1 MTIARTHSFWV
12 RLILILS
19 IFAVVTLFDWT
30 TPVLKTWN
38 ARFFDILFT
47 KRSSSSLFAPEYDDT
62 IVHVNLDDTSIE
74 QLQRYYLNRSHHAEL
89 ITNLANMGVAAQLH
103 DVIFVAPTNPTDD
116 AALLEAAKNSKDVYF
131 GLAFR
136 LSQNAERKLE
146 EPLAPDID
154 SYLEES
160 SWNIQAKGD
169 TNYFYHGQRPL
180 MTFPELARASR
191 GLGYLNLTAD
201 RDGVFR
207 RIPLVVR
214 YKDEFYPSVP
224 FRLICDY
231 LGVDQSDIVIEPG
244 KSITLLNP
252 LKPGGKASDR
262 IDIPIDKQGNMIINF
277 IGPWDRLK
285 HYHFADVL
293 RAPENKSV
301 WNRWVEELS
310 DKIVIVSEVTT
321 GSTDIGSVPTDIA
334 YPLSGVS
341 ASVIHTI
348 LAESFIREAPQFVTL
363 IIETVALAA
372 VFFLSLL
379 SSTLVFTISVLGVAS
394 LMLLTSALLFLKVGF
409 ITQLIAPVVMVL
421 IAYLTIQIV
430 RALDNARSLKQS
442 ELKRNMFER
451 EMEIGRQI
459 QAGFF
464 PEKLPDINGWE
475 LAAFFKPTRQVSGD
489 FYDAFPIADGELIG
503 FVVADVCD
511 KGVGAA
517 LFMALT
523 RSLLRAFT
531 QQNLNESETESQQ
544 IGPKLLHTIRLTN
557 DYIAETHGDANM
569 FATLFVGLLDP
580 DSGKL
585 IYTNCGHEPPILKR
599 GSDEP
604 IFLKPTGPALGMFP
618 AIKIQI
624 KEILLRK
631 GDMLLAFTDGV
642 TDAQNDAGVH
652 FTTQRIVECL
662 KQESSSAE
670 ALVASIVKKVDDH
683 VRDAQ
688 QFDDITLMAIKK
700 INSR

>member
-1 MTIARTHSFWV
+1 MIIARKHSIWV
-12 RLILILS
+12 RLILIFS
-19 IFAVVTLFDWT
+19 IFTVVTIIDWT

-38 ARFFDILFT
+38 ARFFDILFA

-62 IVHVNLDDTSIE
+62 VVHVNLDDTSIQ
-74 QLQRYYLNRSHHAEL
+74 QLQSYYLNRSHHAEI
-89 ITNLANMGVAAQLH
+89 ITNLANMGVSAQLH
-103 DVIFVAPTNPTDD
+103 DVIFVAPTNRTDD
-116 AALLEAAKNSKDVYF
+116 AALLEAVKNSKDVYF

-136 LSQNAERKLE
+136 LSQNVKENVE

-154 SYLEES
+154 SYMAES
-160 SWNIQAKGD
+160 SWKVQAKGD
-169 TNYFYHGQRPL
+169 TKYFFLGQRPL
-180 MTFPELARASR
+180 MTFSELARASR
-191 GLGYLNLTAD
+191 GLGFLNLTAD
-201 RDGVFR
+201 HDGIFR

-214 YKDEFYPSVP
+214 YKDAYYPSVP

-231 LGVDQSDIVIEPG
+231 LGVEQSEIIIEPG
-244 KSITLLNP
+244 ERITLLNP
-252 LKPGGKASDR
+252 VKPGGKASER

-293 RAPENKSV
+293 RASESQSV

-321 GSTDIGSVPTDIA
+321 GSTDVGSVPTDIA

-348 LAESFIREAPQFVTL
+348 LSESFIRESPLFVTL
-363 IIETVALAA
+363 IIEAVALAA
-372 VFFLSLL
+372 VFCLSLL
-379 SSTLVFTISVLGVAS
+379 SSTLFFTISVLGVAC

-409 ITQLIAPVVMVL
+409 ITQVIAPVIMVL
-421 IAYLTIQIV
+421 LAYLTIQIV

-464 PEKLPDINGWE
+464 PEKLPDISGWE
-475 LAAFFKPTRQVSGD
+475 LAAFFRPTRQVSGD
-489 FYDAFPIADGELIG
+489 FYDAFFVADGKLIG

-531 QQNLNESETESQQ
+531 LQNLNESEIEPEK
-544 IGPKLLHTIRLTN
+544 IGPKLQHTIRLTN
-557 DYIAETHGDANM
+557 DYIAETHGNANM

-580 DSGKL
+580 DSGTL
-585 IYTNCGHEPPILKR
+585 FYTNCGHEPPIVKR
-599 GSDEP
+599 DSDKL
-604 IFLKPTGPALGMFP
+604 IFMKPTGPALGMFP
-618 AIKIQI
+618 AIKIQT
-624 KEILLRK
+624 KEILLLK

-642 TDAQNDAGVH
+642 TDAQNDKGVQ
-652 FTTQRIVECL
+652 FTTQKVVECL
-662 KQESSSAE
+662 EQESSSAE
-670 ALVASIVKKVDDH
+670 SLVASIVKKVDDH
-683 VRDAQ
+683 VADAQ

-700 INSR
+700 IRQ

>member
-1 MTIARTHSFWV
+1 MIIARENSVWV

-19 IFAVVTLFDWT
+19 IFSIVTIIDLT
-30 TPVLKTWN
+30 TPLLKTWN
-38 ARFFDILFT
+38 ARFFDTLFA
-47 KRSSSSLFAPEYDDT
+47 KRSSSSLLAPEYDDT
-62 IVHVNLDDTSIE
+62 VVHVNLDDTSIQ
-74 QLQRYYLNRSHHAEL
+74 QLQSYYLNRSHHAEV
-89 ITNLANMGVAAQLH
+89 ITNLSNMGVSAQLH
-103 DVIFVAPTNPTDD
+103 DVIFVAPTNPKED
-116 AALLEAAKNSKDVYF
+116 ATLIEAVEKSKDVYL

-136 LSQNAERKLE
+136 LSQNAEETVE
-146 EPLAPDID
+146 ESLPPDID
-154 SYLEES
+154 SYLNES
-160 SWNIQAKGD
+160 SWKVQAKGD
-169 TNYFYHGQRPL
+169 TNFFYHGQKPF
-180 MTFPELARASR
+180 MTFPELAHASR

-201 RDGVFR
+201 HDGVFR

-214 YKDEFYPSVP
+214 YKDAFYPSVP

-244 KSITLLNP
+244 KRITLLNP
-252 LKPGGKASDR
+252 ANPGGKASER

-293 RAPENKSV
+293 RASENKSV

-348 LAESFIREAPQFVTL
+348 LSESFIREAPSFVTL

-372 VFFLSLL
+372 VFCLSLL
-379 SSTLVFTISVLGVAS
+379 SSTLIFTISVLGVAS
-394 LMLLTSALLFLKVGF
+394 LMLLTSALLFLKMGF
-409 ITQLIAPVVMVL
+409 ITQVIAPVVMVL
-421 IAYLTIQIV
+421 LVYLTTQIV
-430 RALDNARSLKQS
+430 RALDNARNLKQS

-475 LAAFFKPTRQVSGD
+475 LAAFFRPTRQVSGD
-489 FYDAFPIADGELIG
+489 FYDAFSIADGKLIG

-531 QQNLNESETESQQ
+531 LQNLNESDTDPQL
-544 IGPKLLHTIRLTN
+544 IGSKLQHTVRLTN
-557 DYIAETHGDANM
+557 DYIAETHGNANM
-569 FATLFVGLLDP
+569 FATLFIGLLDP
-580 DSGKL
+580 ESGKL
-585 IYTNCGHEPPILKR
+585 IYSNCGHEPPIVKM
-599 GSDEP
+599 GSDECT
-604 IFLKPTGPALGMFP
+604 FLKPTGPALGMFT
-618 AIKIQI
+618 AIKIQT
-624 KEILLRK
+624 KEILLHK

-642 TDAQNDAGVH
+642 TDAQNDAGVQ
-652 FTTQRIVECL
+652 FTIKKIVECL
-662 KQESSSAE
+662 KQGSSSAE

-683 VRDAQ
+683 VGDAQ

-700 INSR
+700 IKP